1 MWPMLPLIQCIG
13 HGTWWAAASSQLLGP
28 LQKTEPVWPPCMVW
42 HHLKDVRIF
51 WGKDERIVLD
61 VGAKKIQLKLSN
73 ACFSGWVPEA
83 QLRGLVLEAGS
94 KQTGKSQQVLFQDVS
109 RCFKAKQLQNSKDQP
124 QGPKE
129 SPWDTRQLRVLYR
142 DVKILLNAIERSS
155 LRTWQRRPTM
165 SHVTS
170 TPHDTSRHVRTGQW
184 EGQTDDIRYVVSS
197 PVLQW
202 VLQWVPDV
210 CWLSS

>member
-83 QLRGLVLEAGS
+83 QLWGLVLEAGS

-109 RCFKAKQLQNSKDQP
+109 TFFNTKQLQNSKDQP

-165 SHVTS
+165 SHDVPRHLT
-170 TPHDTSRHVRTGQW
+170 TRHDGHVRTGQW
-184 EGQTDDIRYVVSS
+184 EGQTDDTSW
-197 PVLQW
+197 VLQW